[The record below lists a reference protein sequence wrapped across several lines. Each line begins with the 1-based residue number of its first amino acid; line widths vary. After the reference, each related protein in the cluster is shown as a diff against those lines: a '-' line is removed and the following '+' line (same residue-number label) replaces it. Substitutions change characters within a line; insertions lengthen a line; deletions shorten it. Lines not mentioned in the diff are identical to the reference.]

1 MVDIRK
7 KTNQKIYLGIVGN
20 PVSHSLSP
28 AMHNELLKKYKID
41 GAYLPFEVEKGNF
54 PDAIRGMKAL
64 KFRGV
69 NITLPFKEEALKIC
83 DWLDEEAR
91 SIGSVNTILFE
102 DEKIKGFNTDAFG
115 FEKSIEKKGYNLS
128 SSSVAILG
136 GGGTARTICFVCA
149 KNNAGK
155 ITIFNRT
162 KEKAEKIKSDIQ
174 SIFPSSNIAVEEFGK
189 INFDEFDIIVNATSL
204 GWKGEN
210 LFEVIGCTPKPNK
223 EKTKKLFYDTVYIQT
238 PFIKIASKMG
248 YDTEDGKWMLVLQG
262 AKSFQI
268 WLGLYPEEKLMFKTI
283 KEELAKNRKGKK
295 KEK

>member
-1 MVDIRK
+1 MVDIRR
-7 KTNQKIYLGIVGN
+7 KTDWKIYLGIIGN
-20 PVSHSLSP
+20 PVSHSISP
-28 AMHNELLKKYKID
+28 AMHNKLLKKYKID
-41 GAYLPFEVEKGNF
+41 GVYLPFEVERENF
-54 PDAIRGMKAL
+54 PDAIKGLKAL

-69 NITLPFKEEALKIC
+69 NITLPFKEDTVKIC
-83 DWLDEEAR
+83 DWLEEMTKI
-91 SIGSVNTILFE
+91 IGSVNTILFE

-149 KNNAGK
+149 KNNASK
-155 ITIFNRT
+155 ISIFNRT
-162 KEKAEKIKSDIQ
+162 KEKAEKIKSDIKN
-174 SIFPSSNIAVEEFGK
+174 IFPKSNISVEEIGK

-210 LFEVIGCTPKPNK
+210 LFEIIGHAPKPNK
-223 EKTKKLFYDTVYIQT
+223 EKINKLFYDTVYIQT
-238 PFIKIASKMG
+238 PFLKIASKMG

-268 WLGLYPEEKLMFKTI
+268 WLGLYPDEKLMLKTI
-283 KEELAKNRKGKK
+283 KEELANKK
-295 KEK
+295 I

>member
-1 MVDIRK
+1 MVNLIK
-7 KTNQKIYLGIVGN
+7 KINPRIYLGIIGN

-28 AMHNELLKKYKID
+28 TMHNELLKKYKID

-54 PDAIRGMKAL
+54 PDAIRGLKAL

-69 NITLPFKEEALKIC
+69 NITLPFKEEAVKIC
-83 DWLDEEAR
+83 DWLDDQTR

-268 WLGLYPEEKLMFKTI
+268 WLGLYPEENLMLKTI
-283 KEELAKNRKGKK
+283 KEEIAKRHKRKK
-295 KEK
+295 

>member
-1 MVDIRK
+1 MVNLIK
-7 KTNQKIYLGIVGN
+7 KINPRIYLGIIGN

-28 AMHNELLKKYKID
+28 TMHNELLKKYKID

-54 PDAIRGMKAL
+54 PDAIRGLKAL

-69 NITLPFKEEALKIC
+69 NITLPFKEEAAKIC
-83 DWLDEEAR
+83 DWLDDQAR

-102 DEKIKGFNTDAFG
+102 EEKIKGFNTDAFG

-268 WLGLYPEEKLMFKTI
+268 WLGLYPEENLMLKTI
-283 KEELAKNRKGKK
+283 KEEIAKRHKRKK
-295 KEK
+295 

>member
-1 MVDIRK
+1 
-7 KTNQKIYLGIVGN
+7 
-20 PVSHSLSP
+20 
-28 AMHNELLKKYKID
+28 MHNELLKKYKID